1 MFNNEIIQKHYKDI
15 VVITYRQLNRIPLP
29 NTELNGMI
37 RSNFMMWIGVLY
49 LELVATSITNNNRKR
64 LAMLYLKCF
73 YTAIKY
79 VFKKEEKIELP
90 GLGITIRQMF
100 NVMDQSQIAPY
111 IDTQYKH
118 YLERRLDIY
127 TGMSKNTILSKAYND
142 VSAII
147 FKHFNNALDAFV
159 NSEYDTDEYIFSI
172 RNTEVFSSMDN
183 EMFKDNIIKSVTDE
197 LQQQLDV
204 ATKRDINSCI
214 SYVNRYSL
222 DELDK
227 NFNISIYITAHNN
240 NCDVQ
245 QTSLDWYNDKV
256 TDVESNEVK
265 INTNKENNKIE
276 RNDKIEAINNIQVL
290 MNIVEKQS
298 KQIAELTSIIKTLV
312 EHKE

>member
-15 VVITYRQLNRIPLP
+15 VEITYRQLYRIPLP
-29 NTELNGMI
+29 NTELSGMI
-37 RSNFMMWIGVLY
+37 RSNFMMWISWLY
-49 LELVATSITNNNRKR
+49 LELVATIITNNNRKR

-73 YTAIKY
+73 YTAVKY

-90 GLGITIRQMF
+90 GLGVTIRQMF
-100 NVMDQSQIAPY
+100 SIMDQSQIAPHV
-111 IDTQYKH
+111 DTQYKY
-118 YLERRLDIY
+118 YLERRFDLY
-127 TGMSKNTILSKAYND
+127 TGMSKDNIITKAYDD
-142 VSAII
+142 VIAIF
-147 FKHFNNALDAFV
+147 FKHFNNALDVFV

-172 RNTEVFSSMDN
+172 ENHEVFSSMDN
-183 EMFKDNIIKSVTDE
+183 EIFKDNIIKSVTDE

-204 ATKRDINSCI
+204 ATKRDRSSCI
-214 SYVNRYSL
+214 SYVNRYSA

-227 NFNISIYITAHNN
+227 NFNISIYIYAHNN
-240 NCDVQ
+240 NCDVK

-256 TDVESNEVK
+256 TEVK
-265 INTNKENNKIE
+265 SDEVNIDTNKENNKIE
-276 RNDKIEAINNIQVL
+276 RNDKIEDINNIQAL